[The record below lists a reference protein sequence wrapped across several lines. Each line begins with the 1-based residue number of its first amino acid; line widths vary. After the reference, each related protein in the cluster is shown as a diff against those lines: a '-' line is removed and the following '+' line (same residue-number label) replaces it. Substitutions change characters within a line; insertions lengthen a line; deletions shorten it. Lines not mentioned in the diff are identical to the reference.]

1 MSSVE
6 IRDVSKS
13 FNGVPAVDN
22 VSLQIQEGEFFGL
35 LGPSGCGKTTLL
47 RMIAGFES
55 PDKGAVLL
63 KNQDVSAVPPNRR
76 PVNMV
81 FQSYALFP
89 HLSVFENIAFGL
101 RQTKTEKAD
110 IVQRVNSALELVRL
124 PSLSNRLPRELSGG
138 QQQRVAFARAIV
150 NRPAVLLLDEP
161 LSALDPK
168 VRHEMQAELAR
179 FKQELSMTFIMVSHD
194 QSEAFALSHRIA
206 VMSGGKVEQIGT
218 PEDIYNNPATRF
230 VADFIGDSN
239 LLNGN
244 IIATERDHCVVE
256 VTGGTKFYAKSSGDF
271 SPGQKA
277 TVWFRNSSVEL
288 EASDA
293 PSRGS
298 TGSAFEAEVL
308 HRSFQGDSSKYRL
321 RIPGDQFVNATVRND
336 AQTHAIGTRIHAFV
350 QTAETHLF
358 TESSAKR

>member
-6 IRDVSKS
+6 IRDVSKF

-89 HLSVFENIAFGL
+89 HLSVFENVAFGL
-101 RQTKTEKAD
+101 RQTKTAKAE
-110 IVQRVNSALELVRL
+110 ILQRVESALELVRL
-124 PSLSNRLPRELSGG
+124 PSLGSRLPRELSGG

-179 FKQELSMTFIMVSHD
+179 FKQELKMTFIMVSHD
-194 QSEAFALSHRIA
+194 QSEAFALSNRVA
-206 VMSGGKVEQIGT
+206 VMSAGKVEQVGT
-218 PEDIYNNPATRF
+218 PEDIYNKSATRF

-239 LLNGN
+239 LLDGN
-244 IIATERDHCVVE
+244 IIAAERDHYVVE
-256 VTGGTKFYAKSSGDF
+256 VAGGTKFYAKSSVGCT
-271 SPGQKA
+271 PRQKA
-277 TVWFRNSSVEL
+277 TVWFRSSSVEL
-288 EASDA
+288 IVNDAQSHGSD
-293 PSRGS
+293 GS
-298 TGSAFEAEVL
+298 VFEAEVL
-308 HRSFQGDSSKYRL
+308 HRSFQGDSSEYRL
-321 RIPGDQFVNATVRND
+321 RIAGDQFVIATMRNEI
-336 AQTHAIGTRIHAFV
+336 QTHAIGARVRAFV
-350 QTAETHLF
+350 PKAGTSLF
-358 TESSAKR
+358 VANEN

>member
-1 MSSVE
+1 MNSVE

-101 RQTKTEKAD
+101 RQTKTEKAE
-110 IVQRVNSALELVRL
+110 IVQRVKSALELVRL
-124 PSLSNRLPRELSGG
+124 PSLGNRLPRELSGG

-179 FKQELSMTFIMVSHD
+179 FKQELNMTFIMVSHD
-194 QSEAFALSHRIA
+194 QSEAFALSNRVA
-206 VMSGGKVEQIGT
+206 VMSGGKVEQTGT
-218 PEDIYNNPATRF
+218 PEDIYNKPATRF

-239 LLNGN
+239 LLDGN
-244 IIATERDHCVVE
+244 VIATENDHCIIE
-256 VTGGTKFYAKSSGDF
+256 VAGGTKFYAKRSVDSH
-271 SPGQKA
+271 PGQKA
-277 TVWFRNSSVEL
+277 TVWFRSSSVQL
-288 EASDA
+288 VVDDA
-293 PSRGS
+293 ESHGS
-298 TGSAFEAEVL
+298 AGSAFEVEVL
-308 HRSFQGDSSKYRL
+308 HRSFQGDSSEYRL
-321 RIPGDQFVNATVRND
+321 RIAGDQFVNATMRNEMQ
-336 AQTHAIGTRIHAFV
+336 AHSVGARIRAFV
-350 QTAETHLF
+350 PTGETHIF
-358 TESSAKR
+358 TEKK